1 MNYND
6 FSILTDSEYAKIA
19 QEYASYSKTDI
30 QIIPNTNIQKCFDLM
45 NECKNFLLFKNVN
58 NYSLLKELNNH
69 ELTLNKIIDNFKI
82 NFNVKNFLSNKI
94 FDFNLFT
101 YLKML
106 FELKNYLNNYLNFE
120 EKNKTIIK
128 NTIFEIDNLFN
139 SIFENLSKLNIKI
152 FKFM

>member
-19 QEYASYSKTDI
+19 QEYASYSQTDI
-30 QIIPNTNIQKCFDLM
+30 KTTPNTNIQKCFDLM

-69 ELTLNKIIDNFKI
+69 ELTLNKIIDNFEI
-82 NFNVKNFLSNKI
+82 NFNVKKNKI
-94 FDFNLFT
+94 NKIINFNLFA

-106 FELKNYLNNYLNFE
+106 FNLKNNLNNYLNCE
-120 EKNKTIIK
+120 EKNKIIIK